1 MKKIGAFI
9 AIAGGLSLLA
19 TSCNNGSSKMQVTE
33 DGLMYRMIDD
43 KSGDI
48 HPQMGDYLTFHA
60 KIKIGDS
67 VVTNSYEVGDGSPF
81 PYVMNEVPYKA
92 YFTYGFKLLTEGD
105 SAIFYTPVDSMKKF
119 QQFDTW
125 VKDGDTIT
133 YYIRLVSIQSKAD
146 FEAEQQRKMDSM
158 KRAMDSVSAIQ
169 IKDDVKGLEDYF
181 KTNNVNPTQSAS
193 GVYYTIQKAG
203 SGDNIK
209 AGQMVSVKYT
219 GQLLDGTKFD
229 SNVDPAFGHTDPFQ
243 FVVDQGQV
251 IKGWDEG
258 LQMLKK
264 GSKARLYIP
273 SALGYGAMG
282 NGKIPAN
289 ANLIFDVEVL
299 DVTTP
304 PAPPTN

>member
-9 AIAGGLSLLA
+9 AIAGGLSLLT
-19 TSCNNGSSKMQVTE
+19 TSCNNQGSEMKVTE
-33 DGLMYRMIDD
+33 DGLMYRIIED
-43 KSGDI
+43 KAGDV
-48 HPQMGDYLTFHA
+48 HPQIGDYLQFHA

-81 PYVMNEVPYKA
+81 PFVMNEVPYKA
-92 YFTYGFKLLTEGD
+92 YFTYGFKLLTVGD
-105 SAIFYTPVDSMKKF
+105 SAIFYTPVDTMRTY

-125 VKDGDTIT
+125 VKDTDTIT
-133 YYIRLVSIQSKAD
+133 YEVRLVSIQSKAD
-146 FEAEQQRKMDSM
+146 FEADQKRKMDSM
-158 KRAMDSVSAIQ
+158 KRVMDSMNAIQ
-169 IKDDVKGLEDYF
+169 IGDDDKSLQDYF
-181 KTNNVNPTQSAS
+181 AKNNIKPKKTDL

-209 AGQMVSVKYT
+209 SGQAASVKYT
-219 GQLLDGTKFD
+219 GMLIDGTKFD
-229 SNVDPAFGHTDPFQ
+229 SNVDPSFGHTDPFQ
-243 FVVDQGQV
+243 LIVGQGQV
-251 IKGWDEG
+251 IKGWDDG

-282 NGKIPAN
+282 SGDRIPPN
-289 ANLIFDVEVL
+289 ANLIFDVEIL

-304 PAPPTN
+304 PSN

>member
-9 AIAGGLSLLA
+9 AIAGGLSLLT
-19 TSCNNGSSKMQVTE
+19 TSCNNQGSEMKVTE
-33 DGLMYRMIDD
+33 DGLMYRIIED
-43 KSGDI
+43 KSGDV
-48 HPQMGDYLTFHA
+48 HPQIGDYLQFHA

-81 PYVMNEVPYKA
+81 PFVMNEVPYKA
-92 YFTYGFKLLTEGD
+92 YFTYGFKLLTVGD
-105 SAIFYTPVDSMKKF
+105 SAIFYTPVDTMRTY

-125 VKDGDTIT
+125 VKDTDTIT
-133 YYIRLVSIQSKAD
+133 YEVRLVSIQSKAD
-146 FEAEQQRKMDSM
+146 FEADQKRKMDSM
-158 KRAMDSVSAIQ
+158 KRVMDSMNAIQ
-169 IKDDVKGLEDYF
+169 IGDDDKSLQDYF
-181 KTNNVNPTQSAS
+181 AKNNIKPKKTDL

-209 AGQMVSVKYT
+209 PGQAASVKYT
-219 GQLLDGTKFD
+219 GMLMDGTKFD
-229 SNVDPAFGHTDPFQ
+229 SNVDPSFGHTDPFQ
-243 FVVDQGQV
+243 LVVGQGQV
-251 IKGWDEG
+251 IKGWDDG

-282 NGKIPAN
+282 SGDRIPPN
-289 ANLIFDVEVL
+289 ANLIFDVEIL

-304 PAPPTN
+304 PSN